1 MHPVWCLDSFIS
13 ANRRRVALTPSK
25 NTKNTHQIT
34 FFSQLL
40 FSSPLISFLS
50 FLFFFQ
56 SCQNKVISTQK
67 KKNLP
72 KLNDFSFEIAIDHLD
87 KDLSGNKKKKN
98 RELISE
104 MFGLFCH
111 SGHINPRINS
121 TWPSC
126 QRGARQ
132 TADESSEILPGIKKN
147 ANICFRIS

>member
-25 NTKNTHQIT
+25 NTKHTPKNFFFPAAFLLSAY
-34 FFSQLL
+34 FFS
-40 FSSPLISFLS
+40 
-50 FLFFFQ
+50 FFFVLPKLSEQ
-56 SCQNKVISTQK
+56 SYIDAK
-67 KKNLP
+67 KKRNLP

-87 KDLSGNKKKKN
+87 KDLSGNKKKKY

-132 TADESSEILPGIKKN
+132 TADESSEILPGIKKKRQHL
-147 ANICFRIS
+147 F

>member
-25 NTKNTHQIT
+25 NTHQRT

-40 FSSPLISFLS
+40 FSSPLISFL
-50 FLFFFQ
+50 FFFVLLPKLSEQ
-56 SCQNKVISTQK
+56 SDIDAK
-67 KKNLP
+67 KKRNLP

>member
-25 NTKNTHQIT
+25 NTKHTPKNFFFPAAFLLSAY
-34 FFSQLL
+34 FFS
-40 FSSPLISFLS
+40 F

-87 KDLSGNKKKKN
+87 KDLSGNKKKKY

-132 TADESSEILPGIKKN
+132 TADESSEILPGIKKT

>member
-25 NTKNTHQIT
+25 NTKHTPKNFFFPAAFLLSAY
-34 FFSQLL
+34 FFS
-40 FSSPLISFLS
+40 
-50 FLFFFQ
+50 FFFVLPKLSEQ
-56 SCQNKVISTQK
+56 SDIDAK
-67 KKNLP
+67 KKRNLP

-132 TADESSEILPGIKKN
+132 TADESSEILLGIKKN

>member
-1 MHPVWCLDSFIS
+1 MHPVWCLDSFII
-13 ANRRRVALTPSK
+13 ANRRCVALTPSK
-25 NTKNTHQIT
+25 KNTPKN

-40 FSSPLISFLS
+40 FSSPLIFFFFL
-50 FLFFFQ
+50 FFQ

-67 KKNLP
+67 KKKIP

-87 KDLSGNKKKKN
+87 KDLSGEKKI
-98 RELISE
+98 EVISE

-132 TADESSEILPGIKKN
+132 TADESSEILPGIKKKNKN

>member
-13 ANRRRVALTPSK
+13 ANRRRVALTPS
-25 NTKNTHQIT
+25 KNTHQIT

-132 TADESSEILPGIKKN
+132 TADESSEILPGRKKKRQHL
-147 ANICFRIS
+147 F

>member
-25 NTKNTHQIT
+25 NTKHTPKNFFFPAAFLLSAY
-34 FFSQLL
+34 FFS
-40 FSSPLISFLS
+40 
-50 FLFFFQ
+50 FFFVLLPKLSEQ
-56 SCQNKVISTQK
+56 SDIDAK
-67 KKNLP
+67 KKRNLP

-87 KDLSGNKKKKN
+87 KDLSGNKKKKY